1 MVTNMVTSMLY
12 QGRII
17 SFEAA
22 ALCKQKEVF
31 QMKDCGCLTI

>member
-1 MVTNMVTSMLY
+1 MVTRMLY

-22 ALCKQKEVF
+22 ALCKQKEVEISIPSE
-31 QMKDCGCLTI
+31 GL